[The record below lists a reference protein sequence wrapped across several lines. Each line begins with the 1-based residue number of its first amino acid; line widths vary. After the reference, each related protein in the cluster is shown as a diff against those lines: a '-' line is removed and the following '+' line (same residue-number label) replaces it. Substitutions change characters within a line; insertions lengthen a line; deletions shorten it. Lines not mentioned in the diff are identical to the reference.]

1 MTKGTPRTAH
11 RTKRQP
17 RGEAQEAPAGN
28 EARQDTKAVQAR
40 SEAAGDGKAA
50 DEDNWNDYP
59 KSFVGRRF
67 KVLVE
72 KVALPSTRE
81 TEEGTEVPG
90 SHDGG
95 LALARAAANRMGDVR
110 LIVGSDARWSNARAK
125 AEFQDLAQALLL
137 TESLWSA
144 VRQGFAAANAENPSP
159 WQKATLRQSAKIAR
173 KALRKLK
180 EVRPEFGRLWRRLP
194 EDHEAADCVQAWRE
208 ALPLIEAATKARP
221 RVDTETVVRDVINN
235 NPALGERLRL
245 DDAIKNAH
253 QRDVFD
259 IIRSAWGKNEA
270 LTRKPPREVAF
281 EIVRWACGMASAKA
295 VHHAC
300 DRDKG
305 ARKIDV

>member
-1 MTKGTPRTAH
+1 MGQDA
-11 RTKRQP
+11 
-17 RGEAQEAPAGN
+17 RGGASAA
-28 EARQDTKAVQAR
+28 QAR
-40 SEAAGDGKAA
+40 SEAASDGKAA

-72 KVALPSTRE
+72 DLALPNARE

-95 LALARAAANRMGDVR
+95 LALARAAAERMGDVR
-110 LIVGSDARWSNARAK
+110 FIVGSDARWANARAK

-137 TESLWSA
+137 TESLWQM
-144 VRQGFAAANAENPSP
+144 VRLGLAAANTEEPSP

-245 DDAIKNAH
+245 DDAIKSAH

>member
-1 MTKGTPRTAH
+1 VTTATK
-11 RTKRQP
+11 TK
-17 RGEAQEAPAGN
+17 EPA
-28 EARQDTKAVQAR
+28 
-40 SEAAGDGKAA
+40 KAA

-72 KVALPSTRE
+72 KVAPSNTRE
-81 TEEGTEVPG
+81 TEDGSEVPG

-137 TESLWSA
+137 TESLWQT
-144 VRQGFAAANAENPSP
+144 VRLGFAAANAANPSP
-159 WQKATLRQSAKIAR
+159 FQKATLRQSAKIAR
-173 KALRKLK
+173 KAIRRFKAAWPGLGILWGKLPQAH
-180 EVRPEFGRLWRRLP
+180 EVAG
-194 EDHEAADCVQAWRE
+194 CVQAWRE

-221 RVDTETVVRDVINN
+221 RVGTEIVVKDVIDN

-245 DDAIKNAH
+245 DDAMANANAD
-253 QRDVFD
+253 RIDVFD
-259 IIRSAWGKNEA
+259 IIRSARGKGKSGIREA
-270 LTRKPPREVAF
+270 PREVAF
-281 EIVRWACGMASAKA
+281 KLTRWACGLASAKA
-295 VHHAC
+295 VQHMC
-300 DRDKG
+300 EFDKG

>member
-1 MTKGTPRTAH
+1 M
-11 RTKRQP
+11 
-17 RGEAQEAPAGN
+17 
-28 EARQDTKAVQAR
+28 QAR

-208 ALPLIEAATKARP
+208 ALPLIEAQPRATIATEAAVRAVIAARK
-221 RVDTETVVRDVINN
+221 D
-235 NPALGERLRL
+235 LGARLRL
-245 DDAIKNAH
+245 DDAIKNTAGTSG
-253 QRDVFD
+253 DVFD
-259 IIRSAWGKNEA
+259 VIRSFWAMGKHLTHEA
-270 LTRKPPREVAF
+270 PREVAF
-281 EIVRWACGMASAKA
+281 KLAALACGVTSSKA
-295 VHHAC
+295 VQHMC
-300 DRDKG
+300 EFDKG